1 MIFKKQININVTTCY
16 FTDTA
21 AADENIYL
29 LHL

>member
-16 FTDTA
+16 FNDTA
-21 AADENIYL
+21 LANKNIHL